1 MRKWAA
7 LEGGSGRSLSGPPRD
22 GCGACPV
29 VVGLLDCSGGEGAT
43 PGADGRGLLGCD
55 GCAKAMVAN
64 SVAATPKLTV
74 DRFNTILSRPMAVAY
89 PFPVNGDIRFAFR

>member
-1 MRKWAA
+1 

-29 VVGLLDCSGGEGAT
+29 VVGLLDCSGGEGAA
-43 PGADGRGLLGCD
+43 PGADDRGLLAGGCG

-89 PFPVNGDIRFAFR
+89 PFFINSDIRFAFRS